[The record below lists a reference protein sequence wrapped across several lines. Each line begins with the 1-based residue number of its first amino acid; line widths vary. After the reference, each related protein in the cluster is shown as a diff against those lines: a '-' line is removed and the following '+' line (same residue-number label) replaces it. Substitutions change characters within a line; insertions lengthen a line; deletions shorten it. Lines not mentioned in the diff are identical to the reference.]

1 MTPDGLVEG
10 HHSGMAGLSEDDAGD
25 DPMDAFRRWYA
36 DAGTDAVALA
46 TASADG
52 VPAARMVLLKGADE
66 RGFVFFTNAG
76 SPKARDLAANPRAA
90 LLFHWPPDRQVRVT
104 GPVAPVPD
112 EESDAYWRTRP
123 RASQLGAWASRQSEV
138 IATRAVLEERLD
150 EVTRAFPGEVP
161 RPPFWGGWRLVPGTI
176 ELWHHRDD
184 RLHDRLRW
192 RRDGDRWVRE
202 RLSP

>member
-1 MTPDGLVEG
+1 
-10 HHSGMAGLSEDDAGD
+10 MAGLTEDEAGD
-25 DPMDAFRRWYA
+25 DPIEAFRRWYA
-36 DAGTDAVALA
+36 DAGSDAVALA

-52 VPAARMVLLKGADE
+52 APSARMVLLKAADE

-76 SPKARDLAANPRAA
+76 SAKARDLAANPMAA
-90 LLFHWPPDRQVRVT
+90 LLFHWVPDRQVRVT
-104 GPVAPVPD
+104 GPVGPVSA

-123 RASQLGAWASRQSEV
+123 RNSQLGAWASRQSEV
-138 IATRAVLEERLD
+138 IAGRHVLEGRLD
-150 EVTRAFPGEVP
+150 EVTRRFPGEVP
-161 RPPFWGGWRLVPGTI
+161 RPSFWGGWRLVPETI

-192 RRDGDRWVRE
+192 RRGGEGWVRE

>member
-1 MTPDGLVEG
+1 MIR
-10 HHSGMAGLSEDDAGD
+10 GMAGLSEDDAGD
-25 DPMDAFRRWYA
+25 DPMEAFRRWYA

-52 VPAARMVLLKGADE
+52 APAARMVLLKGADE
-66 RGFVFFTNAG
+66 RGFVFFTNAA

-104 GPVAPVPD
+104 GPVARVAD

-123 RASQLGAWASRQSEV
+123 RGSQLGAWASRQSEV

-184 RLHDRLRW
+184 RLHDRLQW

>member
-1 MTPDGLVEG
+1 MIR
-10 HHSGMAGLSEDDAGD
+10 GMAGLSEDDAGD
-25 DPMDAFRRWYA
+25 DPMEAFRRWYA

-52 VPAARMVLLKGADE
+52 APAARMVLLKGADE
-66 RGFVFFTNAG
+66 RGFVFFTNAA

-104 GPVAPVPD
+104 GPVARVAD

-123 RASQLGAWASRQSEV
+123 RGSQLGAWASRQSEV
-138 IATRAVLEERLD
+138 IATRAVLEGCLD

-184 RLHDRLRW
+184 RLHDRLQW